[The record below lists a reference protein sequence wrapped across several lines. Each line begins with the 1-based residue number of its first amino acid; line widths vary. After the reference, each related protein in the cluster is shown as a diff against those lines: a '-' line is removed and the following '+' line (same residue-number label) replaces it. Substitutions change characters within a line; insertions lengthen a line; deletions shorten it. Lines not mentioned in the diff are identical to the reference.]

1 MASRTEIVFGINPV
15 QEKLRASPKDV
26 LEILFAEAGDGAALR
41 SIEREAVRHGV
52 RVSRVPVHVLDRLA
66 SGQRHQGVIAKIEA
80 FHYLSLDKFL
90 ERISSGCDRKN
101 RGVSLSLA
109 R

>member
-1 MASRTEIVFGINPV
+1 MSSRTEIVFGINPV

-52 RVSRVPVHVLDRLA
+52 RVSRVPVHLLDRLA
-66 SGQRHQGVIAKIEA
+66 SGQRHQGVIAKIEC
-80 FHYLSLDKFL
+80 FHYLSLDQFL
-90 ERISSGCDRKN
+90 ERRSEEHTSELQSRADIPYH
-101 RGVSLSLA
+101 
-109 R
+109 